1 MTIWFLGSSVSSKM
15 FSTCSNKV
23 SRFSWDHGTVGVS
36 NKSCIWVTIGI
47 AKTSKVVSIS
57 SITKT
62 SNRVNSSP
70 SSGMVGLGSKYSWLV
85 YWDNS
90 TVGITHQ
97 TIRVAS
103 IGMGIGQASIG
114 QASIGQGQTMGTK
127 MSSLG
132 SSNLRSVIQ
141 GSSNGNSH
149 NKYLELQIWGLAK
162 RTKEKI

>member
-114 QASIGQGQTMGTK
+114 QGQTMGTE

-132 SSNLRSVIQ
+132 SSNLGSVSRNHSTVRM
-141 GSSNGNSH
+141 GH
-149 NKYLELQIWGLAK
+149 KLAS
-162 RTKEKI
+162 

>member
-62 SNRVNSSP
+62 SHRVNSSP

-85 YWDNS
+85 YRDNS

-114 QASIGQGQTMGTK
+114 QGQTMGTK
-127 MSSLG
+127 MSS
-132 SSNLRSVIQ
+132 Q
-141 GSSNGNSH
+141 G
-149 NKYLELQIWGLAK
+149 ELQVDGHLAGYIHQLG
-162 RTKEKI
+162 RSATEW